1 METRASYVLVG
12 AFVLLMVTAASLFVV
27 WLGHYQREES
37 FAFYDTYFSES
48 VAGLQKGGAVRYQ
61 GVQVGRVADITIDPA
76 NIERVKVRIVV
87 ERGTPIHEGSTA
99 TLELQGIT
107 GLVFVQIKGGP
118 NSAPMLPERSKEPIP
133 VIPSRPSLASR
144 ILEGAPNLVGQAT
157 DLLHQMQE
165 IFSPE
170 NRQALTDTLRNVRDL
185 TGMLV
190 GYSERIDAL
199 LKAGSDLATA
209 GQSTMTEYGTL
220 ATSIRTQ
227 VDQIGGNTGDA
238 VKRLKDAADGFA
250 RVSRQMDTLIAENRA
265 GLRDFSGSGLYEF
278 TQLMIEARGLVES
291 LTRISQ
297 QLERDPARFLFGDR
311 RKGYEI
317 EKAR

>member
-118 NSAPMLPERSKEPIP
+118 NSAPMLPERSKKPIP
-133 VIPSRPSLASR
+133 VIPSALARCWARP
-144 ILEGAPNLVGQAT
+144 
-157 DLLHQMQE
+157 
-165 IFSPE
+165 
-170 NRQALTDTLRNVRDL
+170 
-185 TGMLV
+185 
-190 GYSERIDAL
+190 
-199 LKAGSDLATA
+199 
-209 GQSTMTEYGTL
+209 
-220 ATSIRTQ
+220 
-227 VDQIGGNTGDA
+227 
-238 VKRLKDAADGFA
+238 
-250 RVSRQMDTLIAENRA
+250 
-265 GLRDFSGSGLYEF
+265 
-278 TQLMIEARGLVES
+278 
-291 LTRISQ
+291 
-297 QLERDPARFLFGDR
+297 
-311 RKGYEI
+311 
-317 EKAR
+317 

>member
-12 AFVLLMVTAASLFVV
+12 AFMLVMVTAASLFVV

-37 FAFYDTYFSES
+37 FAYYDIYFSES
-48 VAGLQKGGAVRYQ
+48 VSGLQKGGAVRYQ
-61 GVQVGRVADITIDPA
+61 GVEVGRVAEITIDPA
-76 NIERVKVRIVV
+76 NIERVRVRIVV

-107 GLVFVQIKGGP
+107 GLVFVQIRGGP
-118 NSAPMLPERSKEPIP
+118 NTAPMLPERSKEPVP
-133 VIPSRPSLASR
+133 VIPSRPSLASQ
-144 ILEGAPNLVGQAT
+144 ILEGAPNLLGQAT

-170 NRQALTDTLRNVRDL
+170 NRQALTDTLHNVRDL

-209 GQSTMTEYGTL
+209 GQSTMSEYSAL
-220 ATSIRTQ
+220 ATSLRTQ
-227 VDQIGGNTGDA
+227 VDQIGGMPEM
-238 VKRLKDAADGFA
+238 R
-250 RVSRQMDTLIAENRA
+250 
-265 GLRDFSGSGLYEF
+265 
-278 TQLMIEARGLVES
+278 
-291 LTRISQ
+291 
-297 QLERDPARFLFGDR
+297 
-311 RKGYEI
+311 
-317 EKAR
+317 

>member
-1 METRASYVLVG
+1 
-12 AFVLLMVTAASLFVV
+12 
-27 WLGHYQREES
+27 
-37 FAFYDTYFSES
+37 
-48 VAGLQKGGAVRYQ
+48 
-61 GVQVGRVADITIDPA
+61 
-76 NIERVKVRIVV
+76 
-87 ERGTPIHEGSTA
+87 
-99 TLELQGIT
+99 
-107 GLVFVQIKGGP
+107 
-118 NSAPMLPERSKEPIP
+118 
-133 VIPSRPSLASR
+133 
-144 ILEGAPNLVGQAT
+144 
-157 DLLHQMQE
+157 
-165 IFSPE
+165 
-170 NRQALTDTLRNVRDL
+170 VRDL